1 MQSLSKVDVS
11 IEKYFHKILSE
22 LLLNNLP
29 LDRDQLANIK
39 DCLQEY
45 AHFQENFMKDWT
57 GIADRKKHRNFDEE
71 MKKFNEHES
80 LLHEFV
86 FKGPTNDPQL
96 YDPKFMEVIHE
107 KMLTKKSIVK
117 EFLELK
123 ETYQKEVNEPLVSS
137 SSHQYQLNI
146 QSSFQTTNKIFRCK
160 EFLWIW
166 FLSEPKKV
174 LAAIKEAVS
183 IASKQGT
190 ANYKALSMKIGK

>member
-29 LDRDQLANIK
+29 LGRDQLANIK

-45 AHFQENFMKDWT
+45 AHFQQNFMKDWT
-57 GIADRKKHRNFDEE
+57 RIADHKKHRNFDEE
-71 MKKFNEHES
+71 IKKFKEHEL

-96 YDPKFMEVIHE
+96 FDPKFMEVIHE
-107 KMLTKKSIVK
+107 KMLMKKSIVK

-123 ETYQKEVNEPLVSS
+123 ATYQTEVNEPLVSFKFIILIS
-137 SSHQYQLNI
+137 VSNLIFNRRSRQPTKY
-146 QSSFQTTNKIFRCK
+146 SAAKSFYGFGS
-160 EFLWIW
+160 
-166 FLSEPKKV
+166 FLSQKRF
-174 LAAIKEAVS
+174 
-183 IASKQGT
+183 
-190 ANYKALSMKIGK
+190 